1 MSDKENRPDHSDHL
15 EDLFAVA
22 RRDAPPMPEKLQ
34 AAILQDAAAVQMQRI
49 QQETAV
55 VPGRAPGIVRLW
67 RQFSN
72 AIGGWPALGGLAA
85 AGVAGLWIGLAPPAF
100 LPDPAEQF
108 IAISSGSQLLT
119 DAGYDVT
126 LLMGDEVLQ

>member
-1 MSDKENRPDHSDHL
+1 M
-15 EDLFAVA
+15 A
-22 RRDAPPMPEKLQ
+22 RRDAPMMPENLQ
-34 AAILQDAAAVQMQRI
+34 AAILQDAADVQMQKL
-49 QQETAV
+49 QHETAI
-55 VPGRAPGIVRLW
+55 VPDSTSRFVHLW
-67 RQFSN
+67 RQFSS

-85 AGVAGLWIGLAPPAF
+85 AGVAGLWIGFAPPAF
-100 LPDPAEQF
+100 LPDPAGQL